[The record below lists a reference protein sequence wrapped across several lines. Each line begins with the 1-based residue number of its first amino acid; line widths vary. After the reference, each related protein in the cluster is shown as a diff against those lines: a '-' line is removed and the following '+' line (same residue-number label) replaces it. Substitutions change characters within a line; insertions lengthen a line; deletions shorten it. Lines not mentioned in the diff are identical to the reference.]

1 MKVNNL
7 IELLQRNYDGE
18 QEVMA
23 FIVGSHF
30 RETKAGVWDKAVE
43 IWDGENQLSTF
54 SDYID
59 DLLIDAEFAL
69 EQEEQAELAI
79 DTYLADIAE
88 KELASENV

>member
-7 IELLQRNYDGE
+7 IALLQRNYDGD

-43 IWDGENQLSTF
+43 IWDSENNLATF
-54 SDYID
+54 SDHIE
-59 DLLIDAEFAL
+59 DLLIDAEFSL

-79 DTYLADIAE
+79 DTYLADLAE
-88 KELASENV
+88 KELASENL

>member
-1 MKVNNL
+1 MKVSNL
-7 IELLQRNYDGE
+7 IALLQRNYTEE

-23 FIVGSHF
+23 FIVGSHYK
-30 RETKAGVWDKAVE
+30 EMSPEVWTKAVE
-43 IWDGENQLSTF
+43 IWDNENNLATF

-59 DLLIDAEFAL
+59 DLIIDAQFSI
-69 EQEEQAELAI
+69 EQEEQSELAI

>member
-7 IELLQRNYDGE
+7 IALLQRNYDGD

-43 IWDGENQLSTF
+43 IWDSENNLATF
-54 SDYID
+54 SDHIE
-59 DLLIDAEFAL
+59 DLLIDAEFSL

-79 DTYLADIAE
+79 DTYLADLAE
-88 KELASENV
+88 KELASENI

>member
-7 IELLQRNYDGE
+7 IELLQRNYDGD

-43 IWDGENQLSTF
+43 IWDGENQLATF
-54 SDYID
+54 SDYIE

-79 DTYLADIAE
+79 DTYLADVAE
-88 KELASENV
+88 RELASENV